1 MRKNATRLFRQAVR
15 AATASVKS
23 VAEESGYTRVTF
35 DKYLNERSPTEPA
48 LSALAD
54 ALEARAE
61 RLADYAERLRAAVGD
76 QPEGRPADAKAATRA
91 RRRRPAGRKGA
102 R

>member
-1 MRKNATRLFRQAVR
+1 MRKNSTRLFRQAVR

-23 VAEESGYTRVTF
+23 IAGEAGYTRVTF
-35 DKYLNERSPTEPA
+35 DKYLNERPPTEPA

-61 RLADYAERLRAAVGD
+61 RLAEHAERLRGVVGERD
-76 QPEGRPADAKAATRA
+76 PDAAKAA
-91 RRRRPAGRKGA
+91 RRRHA